1 VCKDGFVNRRL
12 FLALPILVALAGCG
26 GSSSGGSKLVTN
38 PNVTFSVDETSISK
52 NIKTVNNGAGTVGSN
67 QLTGTTTVGSS
78 SATVEVMAN
87 VIYTNGSGP
96 FFGIM
101 AVTLGDGSILTARMD
116 GNAVL
121 NSVTNVT
128 AFDCKLTVVGGTGQY
143 LNATGSGIFT
153 GTRSTALGGAVHMDV
168 QLSVK

>member
-1 VCKDGFVNRRL
+1 VCKDVSVNRRL

-26 GSSSGGSKLVTN
+26 GSSSTGSKLTN
-38 PNVTFSVDETSISK
+38 PNVTFSVDVTSIAK
-52 NIKTVNNGAGTVGSN
+52 DIKTVNNGAGTVGSN

-78 SATVEVMAN
+78 SATVEVLAN
-87 VIYTNGSGP
+87 VVYTNGSGP
-96 FFGIM
+96 FFGLM
-101 AVTLGDGSILTARMD
+101 AVTLADGSILTARMD

-128 AFDCKLTVVGGTGQY
+128 AFDCKLSVVGGTGTY

-168 QLSVK
+168 QLNVK